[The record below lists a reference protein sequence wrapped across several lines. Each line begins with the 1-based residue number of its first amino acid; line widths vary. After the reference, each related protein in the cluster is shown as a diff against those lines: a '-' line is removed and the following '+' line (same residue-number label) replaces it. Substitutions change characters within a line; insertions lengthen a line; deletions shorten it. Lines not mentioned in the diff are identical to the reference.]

1 MTEAEEIR
9 ASQLARRSQKNQTQ
23 RSEAESGKTSLTGV
37 SMDSDIYEGK
47 GSRFANHDLSID
59 VGGAGPMEEDGDE
72 GTEVSLLDSCR
83 HIRSTLAL
91 LRSSLVD

>member
-1 MTEAEEIR
+1 MSEAEEIR

-23 RSEAESGKTSLTGV
+23 RSEAETGKTSLTGV

-59 VGGAGPMEEDGDE
+59 VGGAGPMEEDDQDQAE
-72 GTEVSLLDSCR
+72 PSLLESCK
-83 HIRSTLAL
+83 L
-91 LRSSLVD
+91 SSLLHC